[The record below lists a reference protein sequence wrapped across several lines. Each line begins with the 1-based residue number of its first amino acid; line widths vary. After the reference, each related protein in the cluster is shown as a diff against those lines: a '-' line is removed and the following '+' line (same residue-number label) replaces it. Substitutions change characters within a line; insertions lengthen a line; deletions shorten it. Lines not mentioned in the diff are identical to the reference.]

1 MGRPCDQWCHL
12 FRCPTGLK
20 SPTKKIRQLQ
30 AEMCGTEWTVLAQ
43 EGEQLRGKKITWR
56 LSRSYSEWRVL
67 RAESPQRS
75 GLGQVLAFPNDLH
88 RGANTQNLCPA
99 PSFFWAYPAF
109 WGHLWK
115 ATRPFSFI
123 PHKKKNN
130 KESRRKLRP
139 KPFTV
144 KMWLSQSFSSH
155 VGPTCALSP
164 GSHHLLPTCS
174 CRNITHSGCLLLSKH
189 NLHLHNPAPVLPF
202 LFPVKS
208 SSWLQY
214 YNSFSVLLFLPQ
226 VELTIPSCSHRLL
239 DFWGIRC
246 ICWA

>member
-1 MGRPCDQWCHL
+1 MKSIESRVPSEIWAG
-12 FRCPTGLK
+12 TGLSISK
-20 SPTKKIRQLQ
+20 
-30 AEMCGTEWTVLAQ
+30 WLAQ
-43 EGEQLRGKKITWR
+43 RGQHPESVSGPQFLLGLPCILRPPMKGHQTF
-56 LSRSYSEWRVL
+56 LLYS
-67 RAESPQRS
+67 SQ
-75 GLGQVLAFPNDLH
+75 
-88 RGANTQNLCPA
+88 
-99 PSFFWAYPAF
+99 
-109 WGHLWK
+109 
-115 ATRPFSFI
+115 
-123 PHKKKNN
+123 KKNN